1 MSDLLIRNFDPPKYG
16 YREIRIHPN
25 GRVTEVDECGL
36 DEAVGMAEYIPPH
49 GRLIDAD
56 AFISFI
62 REKWDSYD
70 QWFAEMLEARPTI
83 IPADPEKE
91 GET

>member
-1 MSDLLIRNFDPPKYG
+1 MSGIYIKGMEMPKGDNNIVLFLYPDG
-16 YREIRIHPN
+16 KVVACGVLGPRGHYEAIHVP
-25 GRVTEVDECGL
+25 D
-36 DEAVGMAEYIPPH
+36 H

-62 REKWDSYD
+62 RENWDSYD

-83 IPADPEKE
+83 IPAEE
-91 GET
+91 GAG